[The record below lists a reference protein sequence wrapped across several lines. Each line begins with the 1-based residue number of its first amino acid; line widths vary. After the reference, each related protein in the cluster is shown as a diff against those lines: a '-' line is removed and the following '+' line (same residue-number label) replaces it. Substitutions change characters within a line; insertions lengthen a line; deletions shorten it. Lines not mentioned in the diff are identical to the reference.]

1 MAEPP
6 SGCLGLE
13 MGGLGVTDGDDIG
26 ADLNDAVRG
35 WASARPA
42 GRGLGSDGGIGE
54 DGLGPDGG
62 RAAEAC

>member
-1 MAEPP
+1 
-6 SGCLGLE
+6 
-13 MGGLGVTDGDDIG
+13 VTDGDDIG